1 MAKPTNSVSL
11 NLVVLQS
18 ADFDRT
24 TAFYNKL
31 GLTFDRHR
39 HGTDLKP
46 CPEHLAAELAGCVL
60 EFYPA
65 TTTPIQP
72 IRIGLKVP
80 NLDATIA
87 SFQDAPEAILSPPK
101 PTPWGR
107 RALLKDPDGHKV
119 ELTE

>member
-31 GLTFDRHR
+31 GITFDRHR
-39 HGTDLKP
+39 HGNG
-46 CPEHLAAELAGCVL
+46 PEHLAAELADCVL

-80 NLDATIA
+80 NLEAVIA
-87 SFQDAPEAILSPPK
+87 SFQDTPDAILSPPK
-101 PTPWGR
+101 TTPWGR
-107 RALLKDPDGHKV
+107 RAILKDPSGHKV

>member
-1 MAKPTNSVSL
+1 MEASNQIAL
-11 NLVVLQS
+11 NLLVLPCKNLDET
-18 ADFDRT
+18 A
-24 TAFYNKL
+24 AFYNKL
-31 GLTFDRHR
+31 GITFDRHR

-46 CPEHLAAELAGCVL
+46 GPEHLAAELTGCVL

-65 TTTPIQP
+65 TTTPSQS

-80 NLDATIA
+80 NLDATIT

-107 RALLKDPDGHKV
+107 RAVLKDPDGHKI
-119 ELTE
+119 ELSE